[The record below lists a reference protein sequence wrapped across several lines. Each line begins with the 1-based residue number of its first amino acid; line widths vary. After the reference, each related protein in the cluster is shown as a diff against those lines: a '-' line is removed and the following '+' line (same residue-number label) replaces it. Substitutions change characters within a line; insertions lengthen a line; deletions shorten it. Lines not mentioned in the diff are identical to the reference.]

1 MHKPYLLALDLGTSS
16 LGHVAFE
23 LDEAGTE
30 PRDILDLGV
39 RVFPDGREPKTG
51 EPLAVQRRLA
61 RGIRR
66 NRDRGQNRVR
76 RLVRELIETRLMPE
90 DEQARR
96 AVFTTICP
104 YSARH
109 QAATN
114 EVDADT
120 LGRALFHLGRRRGFK
135 SNRLADDAE
144 ESEYKAKISSLRE
157 ELNGQ
162 TLGTY
167 LYKIQQQNRQLAQDG
182 KPQDQQ
188 ALRFRQGETTFYAD
202 RQMYR
207 DEFEQIKNV
216 QGKRLLSDAQ
226 WNRLEETIFWQY
238 PLKPVPKGKCRFYPE
253 ETRAHIDLPLSHQ
266 YRIYQ
271 EVNNLRYT
279 SEGVE
284 HELDRRQREMLYDK
298 LHRQQTMTFNAMVKQ
313 KDAHRAPYFPPDARF
328 NLDVGS
334 RSGKLLG
341 NKVLIDLGK
350 PDMLGELAQWGGNKR
365 LNDKKLN
372 DIVHHLIEPVIEV
385 DDKKVIQESDALIHW
400 LRNELPLTRQQAENV
415 CKYRF
420 KRDTDA
426 VSRKF
431 MEKIVPV
438 LRDTGKIY
446 SEAVKELTDD
456 NGNPLHHS
464 DFETGEVLRKLPYYG
479 KLMPESVWGAEP
491 EADRNKAPDE
501 RDEDAW
507 QHGKIANPSV
517 HVALNQLRVVVNRII
532 DRLGGPPARI
542 HIELTRDLK
551 NSRAAR
557 AEIEK
562 RNKQNKTE
570 NDRIREY
577 LQKEFNITQP
587 SRSDFQKIK
596 LWEELEK
603 QGARY
608 CVFSGKAIP
617 ACKLFNGEVEIEHI
631 VPFSRCYDDGM
642 QNKTLAFKQMNNV
655 KGNQTPHEAFA
666 HNLQNYQCILA
677 RALAA
682 FEPGPK
688 LDRFKENAFERFY
701 SEEKGGDMIARQLND
716 TRYISRKARQYLS
729 CLCGQANVVSVKG
742 MMTATLR
749 DVWQLNRYKNRA
761 EGNYREDHRHHI
773 VDAFV
778 VGLTSRSLI
787 QQLSTVRSAR
797 HQDKQDLYH
806 FLKARVKDIP
816 ELKKE
821 LMERLDRVVASYK
834 PDHTQAGSMFNDTA
848 YGIGTDKQGNRIGIT
863 RKAPASLSFDEVFQ
877 IRSHRQRLAL
887 LKYLTGR
894 TDIPDKRALKA
905 ILKDDRALHNKAAAY
920 SEETG
925 IKKLRIQVQNNSIQP
940 IGSAR
945 YKGKPYK
952 GYAKN
957 SYAYCDIWQIP
968 EQIPEKKDK
977 QTGKWRFK
985 YQGDFVGYADLA
997 ERKNNPEAGRPHP
1010 AAKKLMRLYKQD
1022 SLKFVDKETGEVS
1035 YWRVTGYKAQ
1045 ENKLYRLPNLQTKGK
1060 EDNKSINVL
1069 FKKFHIH
1076 KLRN

>member
-1 MHKPYLLALDLGTSS
+1 MHKPYLLALDLGTAS
-16 LGHVAFE
+16 LGYVAFA

-30 PRDILDLGV
+30 PRGILDLGV

-76 RLVRELIETRLMPE
+76 RLVRELIETGLMPE

-109 QAATN
+109 QAATD
-114 EVDADT
+114 EVGAHT

-157 ELNGQ
+157 ALNGQ

-167 LYKIQQQNRQLAQDG
+167 LYKIQQKNRQLAEDG

-202 RQMYR
+202 RQMYQ
-207 DEFEQIKNV
+207 DEFEQIKQV
-216 QGKRLLSDAQ
+216 QGNRLLDDKQ

-284 HELDRRQREMLYDK
+284 YELNRRQREMLYDK
-298 LHRQQTMTFNAMVKQ
+298 LHRQQTMTFKSMARQ
-313 KDAHRAPYFPPDARF
+313 KDTHRAPYFPTDARF

-350 PDMLGELAQWGGNKR
+350 RDMLGELAQWDGNKR
-365 LNDKKLN
+365 LSDEKLN

-385 DDKKVIQESDALIHW
+385 DGKTVIQESDALINW
-400 LRNELPLTRQQAENV
+400 LLTELPSLTREQAENV

-420 KRDTDA
+420 KRDTAA

-431 MEKIVPV
+431 MEQIVPV
-438 LRDTGKIY
+438 LRDTGAIY
-446 SEAVKELTDD
+446 SEAVTELTDD
-456 NGNPLHHS
+456 DGNPLHHS

-491 EADRNKAPDE
+491 EADRNKTPDE

-562 RNKQNKTE
+562 RNKQNKKE
-570 NDRIREY
+570 NDRIRKD
-577 LQKEFNITQP
+577 LHKEFGIPQP
-587 SRSDFQKIK
+587 SRNDFQKIK

-608 CVFSGKAIP
+608 CVFSGRTIP
-617 ACKLFNGEVEIEHI
+617 ACKLFNGEVEVEHI

-642 QNKTLAFKQMNNV
+642 QNKTLAFKQINNV

-666 HNLQNYQCILA
+666 HDSQNYQGILA

-682 FEPGPK
+682 FGPGPK

-701 SEEKGGDMIARQLND
+701 GEEKGGDMIARQLND

-749 DVWQLNRYKNRA
+749 DVWQLNCYKNRA

-787 QQLSTVRSAR
+787 QQLGTVRSAR

-806 FLKARVKDIP
+806 FLKARVRDIP
-816 ELKKE
+816 ELKKA
-821 LMERLDRVVASYK
+821 LMERLDHVVASYK

-848 YGIGTDKQGNRIGIT
+848 YGIGTDEQGNRVGIT

-894 TDIPDKRALKA
+894 TDIPDKKALKDN
-905 ILKDDRALHNKAAAY
+905 LKDDKALHKKAAAY
-920 SEETG
+920 SQETG

-957 SYAYCDIWQIP
+957 SYAYCDIWQV
-968 EQIPEKKDK
+968 PEKKDK
-977 QTGKWRFK
+977 QTGKWHFK

-997 ERKNNPEAGRPHP
+997 ERKKNPEAGRPHP

-1022 SLKFVDKETGEVS
+1022 SLKFVDKKTGGIS
-1035 YWRVTGYKAQ
+1035 YRRMAGYDTQ
-1045 ENKLYRLPNLQTKGK
+1045 QNRLDIRPNLQAKNTGQ
-1060 EDNKSINVL
+1060 NFVSVSRL
-1069 FKKFHIH
+1069 FKRYSIH
-1076 KLRN
+1076 KLRH

>member
-76 RLVRELIETRLMPE
+76 RLVRELIETGLMPE

-109 QAATN
+109 QAATD
-114 EVDADT
+114 EVGAHT

-207 DEFEQIKNV
+207 DEFEQIKKV
-216 QGKRLLSDAQ
+216 QGKRLLSDEQ

-284 HELDRRQREMLYDK
+284 HELDKRQREMLYDK
-298 LHRQQTMTFNAMVKQ
+298 LHRQKTMTFNAMVKQ

-350 PDMLGELAQWGGNKR
+350 PDMLGELAEWGCNKR
-365 LNDKKLN
+365 LSDEKLN

-385 DDKKVIQESDALIHW
+385 DGKTVIQESDALIRW
-400 LRNELPLTRQQAENV
+400 LLTELPSLPPEQAENV

-420 KRDTDA
+420 KRDTAA

-431 MEKIVPV
+431 MEQIVPV
-438 LRDTGKIY
+438 LRDTSKIY

-479 KLMPESVWGAEP
+479 KLMPESVWGAQP
-491 EADRNKAPDE
+491 EADRNKTPDE

-562 RNKQNKTE
+562 RNKQNKKK
-570 NDRIREY
+570 NDRIRED
-577 LQKEFNITQP
+577 LQREFNITQP

-642 QNKTLAFKQMNNV
+642 QNKTLAFKQMNKV

-666 HNLQNYQCILA
+666 HDLQNYQCILA

-682 FEPGPK
+682 FGPGPK

-905 ILKDDRALHNKAAAY
+905 ILKDDRALHKKAAAY

-968 EQIPEKKDK
+968 ENKDN
-977 QTGKWRFK
+977 QTGKWHFK

-1035 YWRVTGYKAQ
+1035 YWRVTRYKAQ
-1045 ENKLYRLPNLQTKGK
+1045 ENKLYRLPNLQTKGR

>member
-1 MHKPYLLALDLGTSS
+1 MNKPYLLALDLGTAS
-16 LGHVAFE
+16 LGYVAFA

-30 PRDILDLGV
+30 LRGILDLGV

-76 RLVRELIETRLMPE
+76 RLVRELIETGLMPE
-90 DEQARR
+90 DEQKRR

-109 QAATN
+109 QAATDQ
-114 EVDADT
+114 VGAHT

-144 ESEYKAKISSLRE
+144 ESEYKTKISDLCE
-157 ELNGQ
+157 KLNGQ

-167 LYKIQQQNRQLAQDG
+167 LYKIQQQNRQLAKDG

-188 ALRFRQGETTFYAD
+188 ALRFRQGETAFYAD

-207 DEFEQIKNV
+207 DEFEQIKKV
-216 QGKRLLSDAQ
+216 QGNRLLDDKK

-271 EVNNLRYT
+271 EANNLRYT

-284 HELDRRQREMLYDK
+284 HELDKRQREMLYDK

-313 KDAHRAPYFPPDARF
+313 KDTHGAPYFPPDARF

-350 PDMLGELAQWGGNKR
+350 PDMFGELAKWGGNKK

-385 DDKKVIQESDALIHW
+385 DGKTVIQESDELINW
-400 LRNELPLTRQQAENV
+400 LLNELPSLTREQAENV

-420 KRDTDA
+420 KRDTAA

-431 MEKIVPV
+431 MEQIVPV
-438 LRDTGKIY
+438 LRDTGAIY

-479 KLMPESVWGAEP
+479 KLMPESVWGAQP
-491 EADRNKAPDE
+491 EADRDKAPDE

-532 DRLGGPPARI
+532 DRLGCPPARI

-562 RNKQNKTE
+562 RNNQNKKE
-570 NDRIREY
+570 NDRIRED
-577 LQKEFNITQP
+577 LHKEFGRPQP

-596 LWEELEK
+596 LWEELGK
-603 QGARY
+603 QGARF
-608 CVFSGKAIP
+608 CVFSGNAIP

-666 HNLQNYQCILA
+666 HDSQNYQGILA

-682 FEPGPK
+682 FGPGPK

-701 SEEKGGDMIARQLND
+701 GDEKGGDMIARQLND

-787 QQLSTVRSAR
+787 QQLGTVRSAR

-816 ELKKE
+816 ELKKQ
-821 LMERLDRVVASYK
+821 LMDRLDHVVASYK

-848 YGIGTDKQGNRIGIT
+848 YGIGTDEQGKQIGIT

-887 LKYLTGR
+887 LQYLTGR
-894 TDIPDKRALKA
+894 TDIPDKKALKA
-905 ILKDDRALHNKAAAY
+905 ILQNDKALQNKAAAY
-920 SEETG
+920 SQETG

-940 IGSAR
+940 IESAR

-957 SYAYCDIWQIP
+957 SYAYCNIWQVP
-968 EQIPEKKDK
+968 ERQDR
-977 QTGKWRFK
+977 QTGKWHFK

-1022 SLKFVDKETGEVS
+1022 SLKFVDKETDEIS
-1035 YWRVTGYKAQ
+1035 YWRIAGYNTQ
-1045 ENKLYRLPNLQTKGK
+1045 QNKLDIRPNLQAKNAGQ
-1060 EDNKSINVL
+1060 NFVSVNML
-1069 FKKFHIH
+1069 FKRYNIH
-1076 KLRN
+1076 KLRH

>member
-1 MHKPYLLALDLGTSS
+1 MHKPYLLALDLGTAS
-16 LGHVAFE
+16 LGYVAFA
-23 LDEAGTE
+23 LDKGEE
-30 PRDILDLGV
+30 PQGILDLGV

-76 RLVRELIETRLMPE
+76 RLVRELIETGLMPDDKQE
-90 DEQARR
+90 RR
-96 AVFTTICP
+96 SVFTGICP

-109 QAATN
+109 QAATDK
-114 EVDADT
+114 VGAHT
-120 LGRALFHLGRRRGFK
+120 LGRALFHLGRRRGFQ
-135 SNRLADDAE
+135 SNRLTGDTE
-144 ESEYKAKISSLRE
+144 ENEYKARISDLRE
-157 ELNGQ
+157 KLNRQ
-162 TLGTY
+162 NLGTY
-167 LYKIQQQNRQLAQDG
+167 LHKIQQQNRKLAKDG

-188 ALRFRQGETTFYAD
+188 ALRFRQGETAFYAD

-207 DEFEQIKNV
+207 DEFARIKQV
-216 QGKRLLSDAQ
+216 QSNDLLTDEQ

-279 SEGVE
+279 SGGVE
-284 HELDRRQREMLYDK
+284 HELNRRQREMLYDK
-298 LHRQQTMTFNAMVKQ
+298 LHHQQTMTFNAMVKQ
-313 KDAHRAPYFPPDARF
+313 KDHNKAPYFPSDARF

-350 PDMLGELAQWGGNKR
+350 PDMLGKLAEWGGNER
-365 LNDKKLN
+365 LCDKKLN
-372 DIVHHLIEPVIEV
+372 DIVHHLIEPVIEIGG
-385 DDKKVIQESDALIHW
+385 KAVIQEGDALIDW
-400 LRNELPLTRQQAENV
+400 LLAELPSRLTREQAENV

-420 KRDTDA
+420 KRDTAA

-431 MEKIVPV
+431 MEQIVPV
-438 LRDTGKIY
+438 LRDTGNIY
-446 SEAVKELTDD
+446 SEAVRKLTDD

-464 DFETGEVLRKLPYYG
+464 DFEIGEVLGKLPYYG
-479 KLMPESVWGAEP
+479 KLMPESVWGAQP
-491 EADRNKAPDE
+491 EADRDKAPDE

-557 AEIEK
+557 AEIE
-562 RNKQNKTE
+562 RRNRQNKQE
-570 NDRIREY
+570 NNRIRTL
-577 LQKEFNITQP
+577 LQEEFNIAQP

-603 QGARY
+603 QGARF
-608 CVFSGKAIP
+608 CVFSGNAIP

-642 QNKTLAFKQMNNV
+642 QNKTLAFKQINNI

-666 HNLQNYQCILA
+666 HDLQNYQGILA

-682 FEPGPK
+682 FGPGPK

-701 SEEKGGDMIARQLND
+701 GEDNGGDMIARQLND

-787 QQLSTVRSAR
+787 QQLGTVRSAH

-816 ELKKE
+816 ELKKQ
-821 LMERLDRVVASYK
+821 LMERLDHVVASYK
-834 PDHTQAGSMFNDTA
+834 PDHTQAGSMFYDTA
-848 YGIGTDKQGNRIGIT
+848 YGIGTDEQGNRIGIT
-863 RKAPASLSFDEVFQ
+863 RKAPARLSFDEIFQ

-887 LKYLTGR
+887 LKYLTGK
-894 TDIPDKRALKA
+894 TDIPDKKALKA
-905 ILKDDRALHNKAAAY
+905 ILQNDNALHKKAAAY
-920 SEETG
+920 SQETG

-940 IGSAR
+940 IESAR

-957 SYAYCDIWQIP
+957 SYAYCDIWQVP
-968 EQIPEKKDK
+968 ERRDR
-977 QTGKWRFK
+977 QTGKWHFK

-997 ERKNNPEAGRPHP
+997 ERKNKPEAGRPHP

-1022 SLKFVDKETGEVS
+1022 SLKFIDKETGEIS
-1035 YWRVTGYKAQ
+1035 YMRVAGYSVQK
-1045 ENKLYRLPNLQTKGK
+1045 NKLDIRPNLQAKNTGQ
-1060 EDNKSINVL
+1060 NFVSVNIL
-1069 FKKFHIH
+1069 FKRYNIH
-1076 KLRN
+1076 KLRY